1 MLSSAFLSS
10 LLLVFLYSQ
19 FSATTVTAFVAAPS
33 PSFFVRQH
41 LASTSS
47 PSKLA
52 VSTIYSDFSEV
63 SPRLPLSTPDTQELQ
78 DFAVPVGIET
88 ASLRSMDLPKHGP
101 SAEQIQ
107 TTKALM
113 SVEMMLGRGA
123 MILAVILAATEVTTG
138 RSLPEQ
144 LSSLFSW
151 KRMTL
156 LKRQIENI
164 INAMKAQ
171 C

>member
-41 LASTSS
+41 LASTSISS

-63 SPRLPLSTPDTQELQ
+63 SPRLPLSAPDTQELQ
-78 DFAVPVGIET
+78 DFAVPVVGIET

-144 LSSLFSW
+144 LSSLFS
-151 KRMTL
+151 
-156 LKRQIENI
+156 
-164 INAMKAQ
+164 
-171 C
+171 